1 MRNAWSECARAL
13 SISNTNEYGVR
24 GDCAQPVA
32 HPVAQPV
39 GATGWRNLLAQ
50 PVGATT
56 RGAHGSLRARDA
68 TQLRCRGKKSGDR
81 HCCQSRSPPPHNEAT
96 RGVATHG
103 RARRTTSVYKA
114 QRCRVGGGQSV
125 RRAPRRNL
133 RCHRRAGH
141 SRSETSRNRRLA
153 TCAFGSTN
161 ESCHGNRS
169 GMIGAGAALL
179 ARRVATDRLR
189 KPTSMQRR
197 EQLIAASQA

>member
-24 GDCAQPVA
+24 GDCAPTYC
-32 HPVAQPV
+32 
-39 GATGWRNLLAQ
+39 ATYWRANSWRAWLTAGSSCDAATMQGQKKWGPTLL
-50 PVGATT
+50 PESV
-56 RGAHGSLRARDA
+56 
-68 TQLRCRGKKSGDR
+68 
-81 HCCQSRSPPPHNEAT
+81 PPPHNEAT

-103 RARRTTSVYKA
+103 RARRTTSLYKV
-114 QRCRVGGGQSV
+114 QRCRVGGGHSV
-125 RRAPRRNL
+125 RRAPQRNL

-141 SRSETSRNRRLA
+141 SLSETSRNRRLA
-153 TCAFGSTN
+153 TCAFGCTN
-161 ESCHGNRS
+161 ESCDGNRL
-169 GMIGAGAALL
+169 GAIGAGAALL